1 MEIEREMYSGWNSGQ
16 IELGSTM
23 LAFAP
28 QSTYP
33 STWELILTTPH
44 NANTKTNAENKRTFF
59 LPILYPSTWELYN
72 SITSTKTNVYA
83 NFKCT
88 IHCTVS
94 DRSEN
99 LLLITAWWDPIGDP
113 NTDVVNMLL
122 NFRKIK
128 TPFLFF
134 VQWMPELICYWRL
147 PLYSQH
153 RSIRKARGCANKQ
166 FFAQINSLLL
176 LAQRDHLDN
185 AIVQWQVYFEQDAI
199 PGHYCCE
206 IWWKWRR
213 RALWTFGRG
222 GAGLALAGLSSSK
235 SNVLGTGLRSI
246 SWRWWWV
253 TPSW

>member
-1 MEIEREMYSGWNSGQ
+1 MKQGCAGENWAGLVKIWRSGSPTTRSGNLTRIVSVSKSEILHSKLTRYRYKHSSKQNIKIEKMEIEREMYSGWNSGQ

-59 LPILYPSTWELYN
+59 LPILYPSTWELYD

-99 LLLITAWWDPIGDP
+99 LLL
-113 NTDVVNMLL
+113 
-122 NFRKIK
+122 
-128 TPFLFF
+128 
-134 VQWMPELICYWRL
+134 
-147 PLYSQH
+147 H
-153 RSIRKARGCANKQ
+153 
-166 FFAQINSLLL
+166 
-176 LAQRDHLDN
+176 
-185 AIVQWQVYFEQDAI
+185 
-199 PGHYCCE
+199 
-206 IWWKWRR
+206 
-213 RALWTFGRG
+213 G
-222 GAGLALAGLSSSK
+222 G
-235 SNVLGTGLRSI
+235 
-246 SWRWWWV
+246 
-253 TPSW
+253 TPSVTLTQML